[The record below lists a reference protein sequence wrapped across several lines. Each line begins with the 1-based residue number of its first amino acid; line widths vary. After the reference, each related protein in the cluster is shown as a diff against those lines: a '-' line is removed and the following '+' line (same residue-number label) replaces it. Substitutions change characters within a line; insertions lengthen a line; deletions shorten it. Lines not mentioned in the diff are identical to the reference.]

1 MYMTILVPDYFNLRR
16 TYSEK
21 ALQDLINDQ
30 IEEETKKIHLF
41 YTLLIVYFLMGYLFL
56 IFFI

>member
-1 MYMTILVPDYFNLRR
+1 MTILVPDYLDLRR

-30 IEEETKKIHLF
+30 IEEETKKIRVF
-41 YTLLIVYFLMGYLFL
+41 YTLLIVYFLIGYVILFL
-56 IFFI
+56 IF